1 MDVKDQ
7 VKDHVIEMAVILPQD
22 LNITDVAHPPPP
34 MGHRGDHRLHMALHA
49 VHTASWS
56 GDEAYP
62 QEVVEMKVID
72 RVPLEKVVMGWDE
85 NLFLGEVDI
94 QHPSMNVDARWI
106 ADEEA
111 HPLPDSMQNVGEV
124 LLE

>member
-1 MDVKDQ
+1 
-7 VKDHVIEMAVILPQD
+7 
-22 LNITDVAHPPPP
+22 
-34 MGHRGDHRLHMALHA
+34 
-49 VHTASWS
+49 
-56 GDEAYP
+56 
-62 QEVVEMKVID
+62 MKVID